1 MGKLYIRSARIENKK
16 DVHAISKELEAEF
29 PSMEQPLTR
38 LIKYLEILHDN
49 HLIYWKGEKRK

>member
-1 MGKLYIRSARIENKK
+1 MQ
-16 DVHAISKELEAEF
+16 ELEAEF